1 MIKFEEAYK
10 IVCDNARILGIED
23 IELLEATN
31 RVLAED
37 IFSDID
43 MPPFN
48 KSAVDGFACKL
59 NDFNKGN
66 KLEIIEL
73 IPAGATPMND
83 IEPGTCSKIMTG
95 AMIPEGTDIVVM
107 IEDTEITKDNKLKFT
122 SKKSNK
128 NICVV
133 AEDIRHGDLVLSKGT
148 YIKPQHIAVL
158 ASVGA
163 VKVPV
168 YKQPVVAVL
177 STGSELVEPDQMPV
191 GPQIRNSNASQ
202 IITQVKQAGGI
213 PLYIGISPDTDL
225 LTYENLFIAFAKSDI
240 VVASG
245 GVSMGDF
252 DYVTKIIEELKIDL
266 KFKSIAVQ
274 PGRPT
279 VFATMENQKY
289 FFGLPGN
296 PVSAFVQFEM
306 LVKPFIQKMQA
317 YHSDIQTKSLP
328 LGENISRK
336 KADRKSFIPVCIKK
350 NEIYLIDYNGSAH
363 IHSYVAADGMISM
376 EIGCTELKKGEFI
389 DVRQI

>member
-10 IVCDNARILGIED
+10 IVCENSRILGIED
-23 IELLEATN
+23 VDFLESTN

-37 IFSDID
+37 IYSDID

-48 KSAVDGFACKL
+48 KSAVDGYACKL
-59 NDFNKGN
+59 TDFNKKN

-73 IPAGATPMND
+73 IPAGSIPKCD
-83 IEPGTCSKIMTG
+83 IIEGTCAKIMTG
-95 AMIPEGTDIVVM
+95 AMIPDGTDIVVM
-107 IEDTEITKDNKLKFT
+107 LEDTQLTKDKKLQFT
-122 SKKSNK
+122 STKTNT
-128 NICVV
+128 NICFV
-133 AEDIRHGDLVLSKGT
+133 AEDIRRGDLVLSKGT
-148 YIKPQHIAVL
+148 YIKPKHIAVL

-168 YKQPVVAVL
+168 YQRPVVAVL
-177 STGSELVEPDQMPV
+177 STGTELVEPDQMPV

-202 IITQVKQAGGI
+202 IISQIKEAGGI
-213 PLYIGISPDTDL
+213 PQYIGISPDTDL
-225 LTYENLFIAFAKSDI
+225 LTYENIFIAFAKSDI

-252 DYVTKIIEELKIDL
+252 DYVTKIIEELRLNL

-279 VFATMENQKY
+279 VFAIMENTKY

-296 PVSAFVQFEM
+296 PVSAFVQFEL
-306 LVKPFIQKMQA
+306 LVKPFIQRMQA
-317 YHSDIQTKSLP
+317 YEGEDNIRKLP
-328 LGENISRK
+328 LGEKISRK
-336 KADRKSFIPVCIKK
+336 KTERKSFIPICIK
-350 NEIYLIDYNGSAH
+350 NGEVFQISYNGSAH

-376 EIGCTELKKGEFI
+376 EIGCQELEKGELV